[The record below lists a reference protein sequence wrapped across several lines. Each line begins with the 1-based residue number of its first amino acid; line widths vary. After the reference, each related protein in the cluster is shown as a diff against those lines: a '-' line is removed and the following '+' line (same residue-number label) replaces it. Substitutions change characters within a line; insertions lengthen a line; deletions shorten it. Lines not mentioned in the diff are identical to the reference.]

1 MVEIRSLTT
10 MHMILMVGYLMV
22 EYLIFFT
29 ISIWI
34 IDYNAH
40 DFNPNNWI
48 HGLEDWQ
55 VIRVPKPTVKW
66 CVIVFT
72 YKSVHEFWMLVEQRK
87 LSRLTQKSPRETL
100 LIVIS
105 SYVYHILWIPI

>member
-1 MVEIRSLTT
+1 MVEIRSLTTMQMIFNLMVEIRSLTT

-48 HGLEDWQ
+48 HGLK
-55 VIRVPKPTVKW
+55 V
-66 CVIVFT
+66 
-72 YKSVHEFWMLVEQRK
+72 
-87 LSRLTQKSPRETL
+87 
-100 LIVIS
+100 
-105 SYVYHILWIPI
+105 